1 MDSELSRVVDTLPG
15 LLWTALPNGDADYVN
30 RRWCEYT
37 GLTAAGALGRGW
49 LAAIHPADLAA
60 LLQGWNV
67 MLASGEAHELEA
79 RLRRFDGVFRWFAF
93 RAQPVIDGTGAIVK
107 WCGVNTDIEDRKR
120 AEHELRERASHF
132 RAVADCLPAL
142 IAVMSPA
149 GELENVNR
157 QVLDYFAL
165 PLDRLRDWSMS
176 DLVHPDD
183 LPAVVASWTQALRAE
198 ASYDVEH
205 RMRRADGVYRW
216 FHVRGEP
223 LRDEDGRVTRWYV
236 LQTDIDERKQAE
248 ALLAA
253 ERQVLEMVADG
264 APMDGVLAT
273 LCHLVEAVVPGCSCS
288 VVLVDPSGAR
298 IEHAA
303 APSIPP
309 DFVAA
314 LNGRPVGV
322 DSGPCA
328 MAACLNE
335 QVICDDLST
344 ETRWLADGWPK
355 MAMTFGIHACWS
367 IPFSSS
373 GGKVLGAFALYYARP
388 GMPAAIDRCLI
399 DRFTHLVSIAVER
412 VQDVTQRRHTEQALD
427 RVRSELAHVARVT
440 SLGALAASIA
450 HEVNQPLSGIITNA
464 STGLR
469 LLASDPPNIDS
480 ARETVERTL
489 RDGRRAAEVIARL
502 RELFSKKQQRIEAI
516 DLNDAA
522 REVIALASG
531 EVQRNGVTVQTVLSD
546 NLPAVAGDRV
556 QLQQVILNFL
566 LNASEA
572 LRSVDDRPRHILVRT
587 EREGD
592 ERVRLS
598 VRDSGPGVAPDEVER
613 LFDAFYTTK
622 AGGMGIGLSVSR
634 TIIESH
640 HGEVRVSANDG
651 PGATFAFSLAAAE
664 IR

>member
-1 MDSELSRVVDTLPG
+1 
-15 LLWTALPNGDADYVN
+15 
-30 RRWCEYT
+30 
-37 GLTAAGALGRGW
+37 
-49 LAAIHPADLAA
+49 
-60 LLQGWNV
+60 
-67 MLASGEAHELEA
+67 
-79 RLRRFDGVFRWFAF
+79 
-93 RAQPVIDGTGAIVK
+93 
-107 WCGVNTDIEDRKR
+107 
-120 AEHELRERASHF
+120 
-132 RAVADCLPAL
+132 
-142 IAVMSPA
+142 
-149 GELENVNR
+149 
-157 QVLDYFAL
+157 
-165 PLDRLRDWSMS
+165 
-176 DLVHPDD
+176 
-183 LPAVVASWTQALRAE
+183 
-198 ASYDVEH
+198 
-205 RMRRADGVYRW
+205 
-216 FHVRGEP
+216 
-223 LRDEDGRVTRWYV
+223 
-236 LQTDIDERKQAE
+236 
-248 ALLAA
+248 
-253 ERQVLEMVADG
+253 
-264 APMDGVLAT
+264 
-273 LCHLVEAVVPGCSCS
+273 
-288 VVLVDPSGAR
+288 
-298 IEHAA
+298 
-303 APSIPP
+303 
-309 DFVAA
+309 
-314 LNGRPVGV
+314 
-322 DSGPCA
+322 
-328 MAACLNE
+328 
-335 QVICDDLST
+335 
-344 ETRWLADGWPK
+344 
-355 MAMTFGIHACWS
+355 
-367 IPFSSS
+367 
-373 GGKVLGAFALYYARP
+373 
-388 GMPAAIDRCLI
+388 LI